1 MARSIKSRY
10 ASDMALDHSSMHLL
24 DTHRGG
30 GGTQSGLGLR
40 CMTPGSTASL
50 GRSVVHQS
58 HVITVSGKYHRPRPN
73 KRSNSNDNSDETGF
87 DNSFEQRRTASLPR
101 IVHDRVVMSVENL
114 SSTQTQSQHSLDHLE
129 PLSETVSELHLNDY
143 NTPRPVLSSSKVMN
157 GKSYKKMR
165 KKPSFKNFGGLVQR
179 MVRQMKTMDVDTH
192 SSSSDS
198 SEHLDNET
206 QPPSNFKDNKNTK
219 VSKVNA
225 NANTNGDVPRLLG
238 GKMPGLS
245 GLKNH
250 GNTCF
255 INAIIQCLSNTD
267 MLAEYFVLEQYKQ
280 DLKRLKRNRNS
291 KKFGTKGELTEQLAI
306 LLRALWSCQYTPQ
319 LSMEFK
325 KVVARYGSQYRGSEQ
340 HDAQEFLMWL
350 LDKVHEDLNSATK
363 KKYKT
368 YKNSNGRSDEYL
380 AAEALANHIRCN
392 HSFVHDLFQ
401 AQFRSSLTCPN
412 CGEQSNTFDPFLCV
426 SLPLPQRTTRPINV
440 VMVYVN
446 ATPRIVRFA
455 ITMKIESK
463 ISDLK
468 TSIAKTCN
476 ITETRMI
483 LTEVYFDGFHRS
495 FTNKQPLR
503 EIHDGDSIYAIE
515 IPHNPQD
522 LANATNVVPFVH
534 VHSFRQAHDVIKF
547 VFVNQQG
554 TGVGGRRFGLPV
566 AIEVDRGVTFQQLQK
581 VILKALECNN
591 IEDALNQGTLFKLAI
606 INEFGNRCY
615 ILSEE
620 LRPLHNSIVNKM
632 LQLSETQ
639 GEPCHVKAVIE
650 WDKDLRTRFSQW
662 VLSIYIEEHESVKA
676 ERLAHQKPI
685 GANLFDCFDLY
696 TKEEMLGDDD
706 DAWHCSHC
714 KKLQQGTKKKLGL
727 WSLPDILILHLK
739 RFQQTDSTRSKL
751 NTLVQFPVSGLD
763 LSQYQER
770 RLQHGSHT
778 NTLNTL
784 TSWSPWR
791 QHRRRSMQ
799 YSDSNVYDLYAVCNH
814 MGTLSG
820 GHYTAFCKN
829 PTDNQWYNFDDTKV
843 TPVQDDKVITKA
855 AYILFYH
862 RRCLSNGSVS
872 SGSSTSSST
881 SEHWVYR
888 TPAAKANGYKHA
900 NSQGS
905 SQDEEM
911 LSEAEATEK
920 DSKKR
925 LTLSRLQRSLSM
937 RLTLRKTKKRTANKP
952 STPTTAEV
960 ATETD
965 STTPTTDTSKPPE
978 SSV

>member
-10 ASDMALDHSSMHLL
+10 ASDMALDHSANLM
-24 DTHRGG
+24 DGRGG
-30 GGTQSGLGLR
+30 GQSSGLGLR
-40 CMTPGSTASL
+40 SMAPGSTASL
-50 GRSVVHQS
+50 GRSAIHQS
-58 HVITVSGKYHRPRPN
+58 HVIPINDGKY
-73 KRSNSNDNSDETGF
+73 KSNDKKHGNATDGF
-87 DNSFEQRRTASLPR
+87 ERGFERRTASLPR

-114 SSTQTQSQHSLDHLE
+114 TARTQSQHSLDHLE
-129 PLSETVSELHLNDY
+129 PLSETVSEAHLNDY
-143 NTPRPVLSSSKVMN
+143 NTPRPVLSSKMIN
-157 GKSYKKMR
+157 GKSSYKKTR
-165 KKPSFKNFGGLVQR
+165 KKPSLKNFGGLVQR
-179 MVRQMKTMDVDTH
+179 MVRQMKTMDVDTNSC
-192 SSSSDS
+192 SSSS
-198 SEHLDNET
+198 SEHLDNEP
-206 QPPSNFKDNKNTK
+206 QPPTNFKENKKNTK
-219 VSKVNA
+219 VTKFHSNI
-225 NANTNGDVPRLLG
+225 NSDTPRFLG

-255 INAIIQCLSNTD
+255 INSIIQCLSNTD

-306 LLRALWSCQYTPQ
+306 LLKALWSCQYTPQ

-325 KVVARYGSQYRGSEQ
+325 KVVARYGAQYRGSEQ

-368 YKNSNGRSDEYL
+368 YKNSNSKTDEYL

-440 VMVYVN
+440 VVVYVD
-446 ATPRIVRFA
+446 ATPRITRFA

-483 LTEVYFDGFHRS
+483 LTEVYYDGFHRS
-495 FTNKQPLR
+495 FTGKQPLSD
-503 EIHDGDSIYAIE
+503 IHDGDSIYAIE
-515 IPHNPQD
+515 ITHNPQD
-522 LANATNVVPFVH
+522 VANTTNVVPFVH

-554 TGVGGRRFGLPV
+554 TGVSGRRFGLPV
-566 AIEVDRGVTFQQLQK
+566 SIEVDRGVTFQQLQK

-591 IEDALNQGTLFKLAI
+591 IDDALNLGTLFRLAI
-606 INEFGNRCY
+606 INESGNRCY
-615 ILSEE
+615 IMADE
-620 LRPLHNSIVNKM
+620 LRPLHNSMVNKM
-632 LQLSETQ
+632 LQLSESQ

-650 WDKDLRTRFSQW
+650 WDRDLRTRFSQW
-662 VLSIYIEEHESVKA
+662 VLSIYIEEDESVKA

-696 TKEEMLGDDD
+696 TKEEMLGEDD

-727 WSLPDILILHLK
+727 WSLPDVLILHLK
-739 RFQQTDSTRSKL
+739 RFQQTGSIRSKL
-751 NTLVQFPVSGLD
+751 NTLVQFPVNGLD
-763 LSQYQER
+763 LSHYQER
-770 RLQHGSHT
+770 RLTQGSHT

-791 QHRRRSMQ
+791 HHRRRSMQ
-799 YSDSNVYDLYAVCNH
+799 YSDSNIYDLYAVCNH
-814 MGTLSG
+814 MGTMSG
-820 GHYTAFCKN
+820 GHYTAYCKN

-843 TPVQDDKVITKA
+843 IAVQEDKVITKS

-862 RRCLSNGSVS
+862 RRCVSNGSVS

-900 NSQGS
+900 SSQGS

-911 LSEAEATEK
+911 LSEAELTEK
-920 DSKKR
+920 DPKKR
-925 LTLSRLQRSLSM
+925 NALGRLQRSLSM
-937 RLTLRKTKKRTANKP
+937 RLTLRKTKKKHMHAPIPRM
-952 STPTTAEV
+952 TAEA
-960 ATETD
+960 ATETEPMPQTLEAD
-965 STTPTTDTSKPPE
+965 ADGSSVNPPE